1 MTHVRSNSLSRALTL
16 AATLLVAAV
25 GCQESSESA
34 STSPGEPAAPA
45 LGTTAAPVLSFRQVS
60 AGGEHTCGTTTD
72 DRAYCWGDW
81 RPAPVAVSSG
91 LRFLEVNAGV
101 STNCGI
107 TIDQRL
113 YCWGHDLIPAE
124 VPGGRRFRQV
134 SVGDH
139 HICAVNPFDVAFC
152 WGENTFG
159 QLGTGGAFTT
169 TPTRVAGG
177 LRWRR
182 VFAAASHTCGT
193 TTDDRGYCWGNNI
206 FGQIGD
212 GTYSLN
218 RSKPTAVAGGLRFR
232 QVKPGSGYDAGLNQ
246 PELDAAYSCGVTTD
260 NRAYCWGNIALGS
273 NVTNSNKP
281 IAVAGGVHF
290 EFVHLGLW
298 HACALNPFN
307 VAFCWGSNE
316 FAQLGIGSVG
326 SFSMTPVRVVGGL
339 RFRNLTASTTGFHTC
354 GVTNNDRAYCW
365 GRNSSGQLGDGTTV
379 LTRPAPVAVV
389 APM

>member
-25 GCQESSESA
+25 GCQESSESP

-72 DRAYCWGDW
+72 DRAYCWGDG

-159 QLGTGGAFTT
+159 QLGTGGAFTRAGAGSQTLKQSDATAIQGVSHVTAVTPIVSGSHSIIFGVQNET
-169 TPTRVAGG
+169 TQVQGVYP
-177 LRWRR
+177 
-182 VFAAASHTCGT
+182 SYT
-193 TTDDRGYCWGNNI
+193 TISSWNLSQGSMFTDD
-206 FGQIGD
+206 D
-212 GTYSLN
+212 ETS
-218 RSKPTAVAGGLRFR
+218 
-232 QVKPGSGYDAGLNQ
+232 GS
-246 PELDAAYSCGVTTD
+246 S
-260 NRAYCWGNIALGS
+260 
-273 NVTNSNKP
+273 
-281 IAVAGGVHF
+281 
-290 EFVHLGLW
+290 
-298 HACALNPFN
+298 
-307 VAFCWGSNE
+307 
-316 FAQLGIGSVG
+316 
-326 SFSMTPVRVVGGL
+326 
-339 RFRNLTASTTGFHTC
+339 
-354 GVTNNDRAYCW
+354 
-365 GRNSSGQLGDGTTV
+365 
-379 LTRPAPVAVV
+379 VAVIGQSV
-389 APM
+389 VDALFTPSGIDPVGQ